1 MAPQTANELLDWL
14 VRHHFLS
21 ENRAQPLREASYSD
35 ALALVKELMQREW
48 LTPYQVNQILQ
59 GNGASLLLG
68 TYRLLERIGE
78 GAMGQVFKGWDPKL
92 ERVVAVK
99 MIHKEHLSS
108 QRAMGRFKQE
118 LETASKLDHRNIVLV
133 RDADEIDSRPYMVM
147 EFIEGTDLSR
157 MVKTAGPL
165 PVWQAAEYARQAALG
180 LQHALERNVVHRDIK
195 PGNLL
200 VTREQVVKILD
211 FGLAKFES
219 DEPNAARL
227 TQFGAVLG
235 TIDYIAPEQAENAQR
250 ADIRADIYGLGCT
263 LFYLLSGKPP
273 FPGSSIVE
281 KVSARMVGEVPS
293 IRAVRPDVPPG
304 LEAVLKRMMARNLAE
319 RYQTPADVAADLEPY
334 SKIENVAPSLPMAA
348 PLAMAAVFE
357 GLTEV
362 VAGPPLAKPVGMPLA
377 QPVANNVPL
386 AADAPPSTGDSFTF
400 TTAAASHSRATA
412 APIDRPRPGFGAW
425 FTADLRRLFGIC
437 AAVLLLLSL
446 LLYLLFV
453 RGAARP
459 LVAPDAA
466 IHLAAKSTEMTF
478 KPGQTKPLVVRIERV
493 KFNGPVSVHIEAL
506 PDGVQAESIVI
517 PAKSNTGEIKI
528 IVSYQTPNLRQ
539 DVRVVAVAGELRSS
553 LFVSLRVS
561 TLN

>member
-14 VRHHFLS
+14 VQNHFLS
-21 ENRAQPLREASYSD
+21 ENRAQPLREASFPD
-35 ALALVKELMQREW
+35 ALALAKELIQREW

-59 GNGASLLLG
+59 GNGESLLLG

-92 ERVVAVK
+92 ERIVAVK
-99 MIHKEHLSS
+99 MIHIEHLSS

-118 LETASKLDHRNIVLV
+118 LETASRLDHRNIVLV
-133 RDADEIDSRPYMVM
+133 LYADEVDSRPYMVM

-165 PVWQAAEYARQAALG
+165 PVWQAADYARQAALG
-180 LQHALERNVVHRDIK
+180 LQHALERDVVHRDIK

-235 TIDYIAPEQAENAQR
+235 TIDYIAPEQAENAQK

-281 KVSARMVGEVPS
+281 KVSARMVGDVPS
-293 IRAVRPDVPPG
+293 IRIARPDVPPG
-304 LEAVLKRMMARNLAE
+304 LDAILKRMMSRNLAE
-319 RYQTPADVAADLEPY
+319 RYQTPAEVAADLEPFCKKD
-334 SKIENVAPSLPMAA
+334 SIVSARPFAA
-348 PLAMAAVFE
+348 LLATPLALGGGADDAAD
-357 GLTEV
+357 
-362 VAGPPLAKPVGMPLA
+362 PPLAKPVAVPLA
-377 QPVANNVPL
+377 QPIANNVPL
-386 AADAPPSTGDSFTF
+386 AANPPPSTGDSFTF
-400 TTAAASHSRATA
+400 THPAASAAHGAAASSGRSQ
-412 APIDRPRPGFGAW
+412 PGLGAW
-425 FTADLRRLFGIC
+425 FAADLRRLFGIT
-437 AAVLLLLSL
+437 AAALLLLSL
-446 LLYLLFV
+446 LLYLVFF

-459 LVAPDAA
+459 FVAPDAA
-466 IHLAAKSTEMTF
+466 IHLAAKTTEMTF
-478 KPGQTKPLVVRIERV
+478 KPGQNKPLVVRIERV
-493 KFNGPVSVHIEAL
+493 KFNGPVSIHVEAL
-506 PDGVQAESIVI
+506 PDGIQADSIVI
-517 PAKSNTGEIKI
+517 PAKNSAGEIKI

-539 DVRVVAVAGELRSS
+539 DVRVVAVAGDLRSS

-561 TLN
+561 ASN